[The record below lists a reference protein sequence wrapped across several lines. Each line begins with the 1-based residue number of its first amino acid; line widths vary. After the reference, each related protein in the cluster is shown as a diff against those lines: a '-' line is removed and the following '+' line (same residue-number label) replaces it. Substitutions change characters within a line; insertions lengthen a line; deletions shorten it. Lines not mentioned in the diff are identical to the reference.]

1 MISFV
6 IKKDGA
12 REPFDPEKIKRGIRA
27 ATRQVNLPEARTA
40 AVVEQVFAQVLQF
53 FGARE
58 EVPTLEIRDQ
68 ILNQLDVVEPRA
80 SAAWREH
87 DQKKHQA

>member
-1 MISFV
+1 MINFV

-12 REPFDPEKIKRGIRA
+12 REPFDPEKVKRGIRA
-27 ATRQVNLPEARTA
+27 ATRQANLSEESTA
-40 AVVEQVFAQVLQF
+40 TVVEQVFAQVLQF
-53 FGARE
+53 FGTRE

-68 ILNQLDVVEPRA
+68 ILSQLDAVEPRA